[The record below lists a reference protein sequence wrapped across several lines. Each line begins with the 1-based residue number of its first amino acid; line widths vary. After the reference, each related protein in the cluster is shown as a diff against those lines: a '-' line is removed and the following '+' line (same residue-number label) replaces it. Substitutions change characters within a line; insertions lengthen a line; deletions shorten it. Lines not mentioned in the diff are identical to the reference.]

1 MSLFRALDISASG
14 LHAGRVRM
22 DTIAQ
27 NIANAE
33 SVTDGGTPYRRQ
45 EVVLMSEGWRN
56 ALPFGPAGVRNEG
69 GGVRVLGIRAD
80 PSPPQRVYRPEDPA
94 ADAQGYVTLSN
105 VNLPLEMVD
114 LVSAARAY
122 EANAAALRVGRETV
136 RRTLDIL
143 R

>member
-1 MSLFRALDISASG
+1 MSLFRSLDISASG

-33 SVTDGGTPYRRQ
+33 SVTDGGGAYQRQ

-56 ALPFGPAGVRNEG
+56 APSFGPESARDEG
-69 GGVRVLGIRAD
+69 GGVRVLGIRRD
-80 PSPPQRVYRPEDPA
+80 TSPPQRVYRPEDPG

-114 LVSAARAY
+114 LVSATRTY
-122 EANAAALRVGRETV
+122 EANAAALRTGRETV
-136 RRTLDIL
+136 KRTLDIL
-143 R
+143 K